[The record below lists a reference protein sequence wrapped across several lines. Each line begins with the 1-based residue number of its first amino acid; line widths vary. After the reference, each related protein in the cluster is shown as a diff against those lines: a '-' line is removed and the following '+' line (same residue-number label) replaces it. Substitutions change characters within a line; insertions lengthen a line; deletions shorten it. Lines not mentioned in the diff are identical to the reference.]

1 MSINLRNLIQHFSES
16 DYSKFEVSSGNQSI
30 SLKRRQTISAIDE
43 LEPDSHL
50 DENINKTT
58 ETAEGSPEVIQIRAN
73 RVGQFFPKVSIGE
86 KVSRG
91 QVLGYIKA
99 MNIMNELRS
108 AHVGI
113 VHRLIAQHQ
122 EGVAYDELLLELSE
136 ENNEIS

>member
-16 DYSKFEVSSGNQSI
+16 DYSQFEVSSGNQSI
-30 SLKRRQTISAIDE
+30 SLKRSQAIAIGD
-43 LEPDSHL
+43 LADSEMPETE
-50 DENINKTT
+50 DVNQAPENT
-58 ETAEGSPEVIQIRAN
+58 EVFSQLIEIKAN

-86 KVSRG
+86 KVARG

-113 VHRLIAQHQ
+113 VHRLVAQHQ

-136 ENNEIS
+136 DNNEIS

>member
-1 MSINLRNLIQHFSES
+1 MSVNLRNLIQHFSES
-16 DYSKFEVSSGNQSI
+16 EYSQFEVSSGNQSI
-30 SLKRRQTISAIDE
+30 SLKRSQTLVAEDIKEVDSSEAEVENQISEKNQVD
-43 LEPDSHL
+43 PDII
-50 DENINKTT
+50 EIK
-58 ETAEGSPEVIQIRAN
+58 AN

-91 QVLGYIKA
+91 QVLGYLKA

-113 VHRLIAQHQ
+113 VHRLVAQHQ

-136 ENNEIS
+136 DNDEIS

>member
-16 DYSKFEVSSGNQSI
+16 DYSQFEVSSGSQSI
-30 SLKRRQTISAIDE
+30 SLKRSQAVAVDPVVESEISEADGVNRA
-43 LEPDSHL
+43 P
-50 DENINKTT
+50 ENT
-58 ETAEGSPEVIQIRAN
+58 EVLSQLIEIKAN

-86 KVSRG
+86 KVVRG

-113 VHRLIAQHQ
+113 VHRLVAQHQ

-136 ENNEIS
+136 DNNEIS

>member
-16 DYSKFEVSSGNQSI
+16 DYSQFEVSSGNQSI
-30 SLKRRQTISAIDE
+30 SLKRSQTSAVGDLVE
-43 LEPDSHL
+43 
-50 DENINKTT
+50 T
-58 ETAEGSPEVIQIRAN
+58 EMPETEGVNQAPETSEVFSQLIEIKAN

-86 KVSRG
+86 KVARG

-113 VHRLIAQHQ
+113 VHRLVAQHQ

-136 ENNEIS
+136 DNNEIS

>member
-43 LEPDSHL
+43 LEPDSHQ
-50 DENINKTT
+50 DKNINKTT
-58 ETAEGSPEVIQIRAN
+58 ESAEGSPEVIQIRAN